1 MMENPENVENL
12 QRAQII
18 AHKEILSFKEALIY
32 LDVNKSTLYKLTHK
46 RAIEF
51 TKPNGGKIY
60 FKKSDLDNWML
71 QSKPES
77 ERVLEDEIFNH
88 LKRNGN
94 GKKIN

>member
-1 MMENPENVENL
+1 MENPENVENL

-46 RAIEF
+46 KAIEF

>member
-1 MMENPENVENL
+1 MENTENVENL
-12 QRAQII
+12 HRAQLI

-46 RAIEF
+46 KAIAF

-71 QSKPES
+71 QSKSEE
-77 ERVLEDEIFNH
+77 ERVLEGEIFNH
-88 LKRNGN
+88 LKRNRN
-94 GKKIN
+94 GKKTD